1 MITNFWNWIYQ
12 SVQSAINT
20 LNTIYSNSEFSPFF
34 NLLLVVVGIG
44 VIIKF
49 ILSPLLGSSLSS
61 SSDKAKKDVEWV
73 KNYRSEAD
81 YFD

>member
-1 MITNFWNWIYQ
+1 MITNFWNWMYQ
-12 SVQSAINT
+12 TVQSAINT

-49 ILSPLLGSSLSS
+49 ILSPLLGTSLSGA
-61 SSDKAKKDVEWV
+61 SDKAHRASNDRPRDA
-73 KNYRSEAD
+73 NYRQVE
-81 YFD
+81 